1 MRPGSSPGR
10 KRGKGC
16 GGVAGA
22 TLTPLP
28 KSRRK
33 KEKKKEKNEISL
45 FNQKQT
51 LHTFWGYYLL
61 LTM

>member
-10 KRGKGC
+10 KRGKDC

-28 KSRRK
+28 KSR
-33 KEKKKEKNEISL
+33 KKKERRKERE
-45 FNQKQT
+45 K
-51 LHTFWGYYLL
+51 
-61 LTM
+61 

>member
-16 GGVAGA
+16 SGYASA

-28 KSRRK
+28 KSR
-33 KEKKKEKNEISL
+33 KKKERRKERE
-45 FNQKQT
+45 K
-51 LHTFWGYYLL
+51 
-61 LTM
+61 